1 MTQYKVHHFG
11 FRSIFFASL
20 RVTIPYSLRSIHLI
34 LILTL
39 DDIGMDRRRQRQRGD
54 VCVTASLGL
63 FRSPLRQ
70 LAESFFISS
79 ESYRTTHRFT
89 ITLGPSTHD
98 ALLAAVLIYPG
109 VARLLYIVEADDI
122 KRDEKEELYKKAWAQ
137 TSRKISYP
145 PQWPSAVLCCVIV
158 SSRLHSNSTHP
169 YTVYIV
175 GEVYLVSLLYMF
187 CLFFKV

>member
-1 MTQYKVHHFG
+1 MCYCYK
-11 FRSIFFASL
+11 S
-20 RVTIPYSLRSIHLI
+20 RVI
-34 LILTL
+34 
-39 DDIGMDRRRQRQRGD
+39 
-54 VCVTASLGL
+54 
-63 FRSPLRQ
+63 RSPPKAVGRK
-70 LAESFFISS
+70 SFFISS

-145 PQWPSAVLCCVIV
+145 PQWPSAVLCYVIV

-169 YTVYIV
+169 YTVIYIV